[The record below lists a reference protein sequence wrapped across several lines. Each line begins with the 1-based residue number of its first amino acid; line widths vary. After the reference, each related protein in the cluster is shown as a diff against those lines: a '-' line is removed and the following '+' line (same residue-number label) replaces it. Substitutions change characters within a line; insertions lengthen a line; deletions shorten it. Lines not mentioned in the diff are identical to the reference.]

1 MVASKWSFWDDAG
14 NARASL
20 VQSSQTLPSPA
31 NSPQLS
37 FPLWRHPQHW
47 VLLRE
52 FCYSWDRQISPALGH
67 LWSHYASGNVKCD
80 PLDEVIWQQY
90 LGHSID
96 HTLPF
101 RNLSFVTHYKRKDSK
116 CRKYLLYKGI
126 QLKHCLKLKTHT
138 TAKTIEK

>member
-1 MVASKWSFWDDAG
+1 MLE

-20 VQSSQTLPSPA
+20 VQSSQTLLSPA

-47 VLLRE
+47 FLLRE
-52 FCYSWDRQISPALGH
+52 FCCSWDRQISTALGH

-101 RNLSFVTHYKRKDSK
+101 RNHIFVTHYKRKDSK
-116 CRKYLLYKGI
+116 MQKAFDI
-126 QLKHCLKLKTHT
+126 QRYSVKHCLTLKTHNCQNNREIT
-138 TAKTIEK
+138 KSISTSSIN